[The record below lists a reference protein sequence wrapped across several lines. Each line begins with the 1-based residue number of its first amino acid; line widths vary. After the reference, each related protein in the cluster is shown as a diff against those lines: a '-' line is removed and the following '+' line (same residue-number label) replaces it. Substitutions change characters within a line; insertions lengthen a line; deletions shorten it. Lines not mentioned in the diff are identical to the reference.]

1 MNFVLLEVL
10 LEMEGRRW
18 ISGSSGGVRLLF
30 YLYFT
35 VPHVDDR

>member
-1 MNFVLLEVL
+1 MIFVLPEVL
-10 LEMEGRRW
+10 PEMEGRRW
-18 ISGSSGGVRLLF
+18 ISGSSGGVRLL